1 MPVYV
6 PPLKSWYYIGCN
18 NIFGQFYS
26 QRVTDVIFKKLHF
39 SIIMFTKN
47 NALFKGNVLERN
59 PLWCCD
65 ESPSPPTGK
74 RVKVVTPILLFM
86 LEKKSVFLVPITR
99 YSWDLPFGIIKTQK
113 GYSFLQSPLEASKSF
128 QTLSNS
134 SPMTSKASVPCW
146 SLSSLSCLYH
156 WTLFTPFSKFY
167 LLGHCSPT
175 EITPIV
181 SS

>member
-1 MPVYV
+1 
-6 PPLKSWYYIGCN
+6 
-18 NIFGQFYS
+18 
-26 QRVTDVIFKKLHF
+26 
-39 SIIMFTKN
+39 MFTKN

-181 SS
+181 SSYLSAPSPSSPSLTTQCLNLLLNVVFSKLPPWIIFSL